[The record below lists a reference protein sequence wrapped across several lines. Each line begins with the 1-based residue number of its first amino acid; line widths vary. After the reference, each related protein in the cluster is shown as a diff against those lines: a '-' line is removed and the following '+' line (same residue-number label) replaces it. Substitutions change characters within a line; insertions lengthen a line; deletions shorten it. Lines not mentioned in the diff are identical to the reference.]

1 MSGLLLL
8 EQTLNGVQLGVLL
21 FLMASGLTL
30 VLGIMN
36 VVNLAH
42 GSLFMLGAYFVVTFG
57 EWTGSYSLAVV
68 LAFAGCFLLG
78 LFLEFLLMRRLYKLD
93 HLYQVLC
100 TFGVILILNESTRWI
115 WGTQPLRSPIPPW
128 LAGLVEVIPGVPY
141 PIYRLVIIGL
151 GLVVALMLYILI
163 GHTRLGMMIRAGA
176 SNAVIAGAMGINLK
190 LLFTIIFSF
199 GAALAGLAG
208 VAAAPIL
215 TVYAGVGDE
224 ILILS
229 LVVIVIGGLG
239 SVRGAF
245 AGAMLVGVADTLGRA
260 YFRQAMVIFL
270 PPADADAVVPAL
282 TSMLVYSL
290 MALILFF
297 KPSGL
302 LPAAH
307 ASQSRVIQPVPTI
320 ISHGEPETPGVASWR
335 TGFVLAVSAF
345 VLLFPAIA
353 SLADQ
358 PFWIDVVARILIFGI
373 AALSLDFLL
382 GYAGLVSFGHALY
395 LGVGAYAVG
404 ILAFYGVTSGLV
416 QWPLALLAATIIAAV
431 VGTVALRTSGL
442 FFLMITLALA
452 QMFYYVAVGLYVYG
466 GDDGLPLSSRST
478 FGGVVDLGNPI
489 VFYYV
494 VLAAL
499 GLAFYFSRR
508 FLDARFG
515 WVLRGAKSNP
525 RRMVAL
531 GFPLFRYQLSAFVIA
546 GVICAIAGILSAN
559 ATVFVSP
566 SLMHWTR
573 SGDLIIMV
581 ALGGM
586 QTLVGSIVGAFAFLG
601 LERQV
606 SVLTVHWQIAVGFML
621 IGVSLFL
628 QDGLYPSLARVA
640 ASAHSAARTAVFR
653 NRPSNGPN

>member
-1 MSGLLLL
+1 
-8 EQTLNGVQLGVLL
+8 VLL

-36 VVNLAH
+36 VINLAH
-42 GSLFMLGAYFVVTFG
+42 GSLFMLGAYFVVTFHD
-57 EWTGSYSLAVV
+57 WTGSYGLAVV
-68 LAFAGCFLLG
+68 LACAGCFLLG
-78 LFLEFLLMRRLYKLD
+78 LVLEYLLIRRLYKLD

-100 TFGVILILNESTRWI
+100 TFGVILILNEGTRWI
-115 WGTQPLRSPIPPW
+115 WGTQPLRSSIPPW
-128 LAGLVEVIPGVPY
+128 LAGVVEIIPGAPY

-151 GLVVALMLYILI
+151 GLVVALLLYLLI

-176 SNAVIAGAMGINLK
+176 SNATIAGALGINLK
-190 LLFTIIFSF
+190 LLFSIIFAL

-245 AGAMLVGVADTLGRA
+245 VGAMLVGVADTLGRA
-260 YFRQAMVIFL
+260 YFRQAMVTFL
-270 PPADADAVVPAL
+270 PPSDADAIVPAL
-282 TSMLVYSL
+282 TSMLVYGL
-290 MALILFF
+290 MALVLFF

-302 LPAAH
+302 LPAAG
-307 ASQSRVIQPVPTI
+307 ANQSRVMQVVPLTVAQGQPDRQSAPWRAGFI
-320 ISHGEPETPGVASWR
+320 AS
-335 TGFVLAVSAF
+335 AA
-345 VLLFPAIA
+345 VLLFAFPMIA
-353 SLADQ
+353 TWAGN
-358 PFWIDVVARILIFGI
+358 PFWMDVVVRILIFSI

-382 GYAGLVSFGHALY
+382 GYAGLVSFGHALF

-404 ILAFYGVTSGLV
+404 ILAFHGVTSGFI
-416 QWPLALLAATIIAAV
+416 QWPIALLAAAIIAAV

-466 GDDGLPLSSRST
+466 GDDGLVVPDRST
-478 FGGVVDLGNPI
+478 FGGVVNLQNPV

-499 GLAFYFSRR
+499 VSALYLSQR

-531 GFPLFRYQLSAFVIA
+531 GFPLFRYQLSAFIIA
-546 GVICAIAGILSAN
+546 GVICAGAGILLAN
-559 ATVFVSP
+559 ATEFVSP
-566 SLMHWTR
+566 SVMHWTR
-573 SGDLIIMV
+573 SGDLIIMIT
-581 ALGGM
+581 LGGM
-586 QTLVGSIVGAFAFLG
+586 QTLVGSVVGAFALLG
-601 LERQV
+601 LERHV
-606 SVLTVHWQIAVGFML
+606 SALTVHWQIVVGLLL

-628 QDGLYPSLARVA
+628 QDGLYPSLTRLA
-640 ASAHSAARTAVFR
+640 ASAYGRARDVLGGNSSPATDEIR
-653 NRPSNGPN
+653 TGRRLP